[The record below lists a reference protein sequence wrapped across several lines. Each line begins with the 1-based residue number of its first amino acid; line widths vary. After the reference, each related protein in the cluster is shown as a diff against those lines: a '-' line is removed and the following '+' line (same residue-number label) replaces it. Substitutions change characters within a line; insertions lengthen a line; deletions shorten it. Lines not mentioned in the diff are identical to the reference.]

1 MNTVKKEQKVTDKNL
16 FEELFEITPEGVALL
31 DIGTLKFIKC
41 NSNASKLLKYSAADI
56 IGMSLEGIS
65 PEFQPDGCK
74 SNEKFMEMVLQAV
87 HRRKSVFEW
96 LMKNKVGKQ
105 FMAEVRLV
113 SLLRIGKP
121 WIYFS
126 FVDITQ
132 TKRQEKKMR
141 EQNTDLHEMA
151 FL

>member
-31 DIGTLKFIKC
+31 DIGTFKFVKC
-41 NSNASKLLKYSAADI
+41 NANASKLLKHSDEDI
-56 IGMSLEGIS
+56 IGMGPVDIS
-65 PEFQPDGCK
+65 PEFQPDGRR
-74 SNEKFMEMVLQAV
+74 SDEKALEMVLEAV
-87 HRRKSVFEW
+87 HKKVSVFEW
-96 LMKNKVGKQ
+96 LTINGEGKQ